1 MKPVIKKQTHYN
13 ILFMTDDGDAKTYRM
28 RGGLLRFLFLFPLVL
43 TLVGGAVV
51 AAGVHYAKNY
61 LELRSG
67 YAQQEKE
74 ISEMRLQLERLTN
87 LETLLSASSGS
98 GAMPLAKH
106 EEVGA
111 AGPVGRSGNATTTD
125 AAPAAQAFSNATSG
139 AADPDPAAPQTVADD
154 AAPAPDNGAAPA
166 DAAVSPAAETV
177 STLPLLSSEESPV
190 RISNFSGRPIGQQRV
205 RIRYELSASNN
216 EEGKML
222 SGLARHFAIFTNGE
236 RAELPSQDN
245 ADIRFAITRMKPM
258 EATARLP
265 QGYETKDIKQI
276 DVVIV
281 VEDVG
286 SFHDYFELTPWR
298 SY

>member
-13 ILFMTDDGDAKTYRM
+13 ILFMTDDGDAKTYRL
-28 RGGLLRFLFLFPLVL
+28 RAGFLRFLILFPLVL
-43 TLVGGAVV
+43 VLLGGAVI
-51 AAGVHYAKNY
+51 AAGVHYGKSY
-61 LELRSG
+61 LDLRSG
-67 YAQQEKE
+67 YAKQEKE

-106 EEVGA
+106 EEVGLSA
-111 AGPVGRSGNATTTD
+111 AARASNATAASADESSGNATSQALPLEEGPPPATD
-125 AAPAAQAFSNATSG
+125 DASVPPGENSTIADSAAAPV
-139 AADPDPAAPQTVADD
+139 PASA
-154 AAPAPDNGAAPA
+154 
-166 DAAVSPAAETV
+166 S

-190 RISNFSGRPIGQQRV
+190 HITNFSGRPIGQQRV
-205 RIRYELSASNN
+205 RIRYELSAANN
-216 EEGKML
+216 DEGKML
-222 SGLARHFAIFTNGE
+222 SGLARHFAIFNNGD

-245 ADIRFAITRMKPM
+245 AEIRFAITRMKPM

-286 SFHDYFELTPWR
+286 SYHDYFELTPWR

>member
-13 ILFMTDDGDAKTYRM
+13 ILFMTDDGAAKTYRM
-28 RGGLLRFLFLFPLVL
+28 RAGFLRFLILFPMVLVL
-43 TLVGGAVV
+43 LGGAVV
-51 AAGVHYAKNY
+51 AAGVHYGKNY

-67 YAQQEKE
+67 YAKQEKE

-106 EEVGA
+106 EEVGMSSTARAGNATA
-111 AGPVGRSGNATTTD
+111 ATAPESGNATSQEL
-125 AAPAAQAFSNATSG
+125 PLEEG
-139 AADPDPAAPQTVADD
+139 ASPSD
-154 AAPAPDNGAAPA
+154 A
-166 DAAVSPAAETV
+166 DAAVALGENGASVEGGPASVPASV
-177 STLPLLSSEESPV
+177 ASTLPLLSSDESPV
-190 RISNFSGRPIGQQRV
+190 HISNFSGRPIGQQRV
-205 RIRYELSASNN
+205 RIRYELSASHN

-222 SGLARHFAIFTNGE
+222 SGLARHFAIFNNGD